1 MTGSTDRTLQVSD
14 DVVFRELDGEAVIL
28 NLSSGTYFGL
38 DRIGTR
44 AWRLIEAHGSLD
56 RVVQQLV
63 EEYDVSADTLRADLS
78 ALFDALVAKG
88 LLVWR

>member
-1 MTGSTDRTLQVSD
+1 MTGSTGRTLQVSD

-44 AWRLIEAHGSLD
+44 AWRLIEEHGSLD

-63 EEYDVSADTLRADLS
+63 EEYDVSAETLRADLS